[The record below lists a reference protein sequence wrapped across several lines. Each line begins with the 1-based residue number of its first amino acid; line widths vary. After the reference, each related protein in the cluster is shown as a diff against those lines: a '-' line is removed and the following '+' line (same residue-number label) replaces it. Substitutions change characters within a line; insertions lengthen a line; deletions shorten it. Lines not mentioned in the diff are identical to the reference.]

1 MGDLSYKL
9 SEINIDEIIGR
20 FEEKEKY
27 KEAVLKEIFEKYKTN
42 KNLNEVLIKVT
53 VLNSLYSAG
62 LNNNDGKKTIDVVT
76 MARHI
81 QAKSRLDDWLDS
93 EDEEVLYNAYYYI
106 ACGSSEIRSD
116 SYNNCY
122 AFASK
127 YCSWQRPE
135 VFPIMDSRAK
145 KNLYQFI
152 KNNDIT
158 ISSNQKIDRLGKD
171 DFYDYKMFW
180 QICKEFKEF
189 VNSNYVGEKEY
200 TIKDIDKFLWQ
211 YGRESNDILQKEEI
225 ESKEGGEG

>member
-81 QAKSRLDDWLDS
+81 QAKSRLDDWLSS
-93 EDEEVLYNAYYYI
+93 ENEEDLFNAYYYI
-106 ACGSSEIRSD
+106 ACGSSEIRSET
-116 SYNNCY
+116 YNNCY

-145 KNLYQFI
+145 KNLSLFI
-152 KNNDIT
+152 KENP
-158 ISSNQKIDRLGKD
+158 ISIKEELIGWEKKET
-171 DFYDYKMFW
+171 DYKLFW
-180 QICKEFKEF
+180 SACKEFQKYI
-189 VNSNYVGEKEY
+189 NGLGNRNYNMK
-200 TIKDIDKFLWQ
+200 KIDEFLWE
-211 YGRESNDILQKEEI
+211 YGRPDDEPVSIKEEVD
-225 ESKEGGEG
+225 GGEQ